1 MPKASKRQKEKKA
14 DFQKTKLKLGKGKQA
29 ANNATDVSFKA
40 KTIALPQQSI
50 NVDKSGKLVNSRNL
64 TITDLALQLRHY
76 SAGVRRD
83 AVSGIKEILTLH
95 PSLILTD
102 AASLIPELARCI
114 GDEDA
119 AVRKQLHVLL
129 SWMLPQIPAQ
139 LLGPYHGTLLLFTTS
154 ALSHIYPEVRIG
166 AVKIL
171 DVCLSILPQVATAGW
186 ENAVYNMA
194 SAVSSAQSS
203 TGSSDAA
210 GPSKASH
217 QPHGERIMNCYLN
230 LLGITHRSSAAASI
244 TSIDLAPGAKLL
256 ILQSLRTF
264 LSHALPSTSGDIEDT
279 GNEQSC
285 PTWFFRSAFAS
296 SAEFEYFQRI
306 LGRHSRSSRSRSV
319 SIQQMRTHKT
329 QELSASQ
336 HGIQAS
342 YADWPAADRA
352 TLSLMDLD
360 STSGK
365 SLNQTDLYSSLQAAV
380 TWQSTLGRD
389 SPTTGSGK
397 LAKSAA
403 LSLYALLD
411 PVLLASFL
419 DTAPSAFQPDLDLS
433 QQTHGQNAGLSTPA
447 QLVFEIVSL
456 MLALWRGSS
465 SPSSKA
471 RTSLADTL
479 GHISVYFP
487 FSHHTGSSGLS
498 AKAKSAVVQMDL
510 AYAELAALLALNEA
524 ASQKIKS
531 KFNVEVQIASVSSF
545 IAELLSTP
553 VTESGT
559 VSLASTG
566 ASAGSV
572 LDPDTFRALLPT
584 LWFLL
589 GTEHES
595 LLDSLLAT
603 YHSQA
608 STHKVKAVLF
618 EFLARAFLL
627 SKVRAASPFTA
638 SESERIL
645 ESLLT
650 AFPRTLWEAANSSS
664 GQAFAGVQLE
674 FLHFLLLLPS
684 PPAKLAYEKLGP
696 LYWIRHPTKNVSVPG
711 PWNKLPP
718 SLRKLALD
726 NITLLQGRDAKL
738 DKALSQALEFAQ
750 ARS

>member
-64 TITDLALQLRHY
+64 TIADLALQLRHY

-83 AVSGIKEILTLH
+83 AVSGIKEILSLH
-95 PSLILTD
+95 PSLIITD

-119 AVRKQLHVLL
+119 AVRKQLHALL
-129 SWMLPQIPAQ
+129 SWVLPQIPAQ

-154 ALSHIYPEVRIG
+154 ALSHIYPEVRLG

-171 DVCLSILPQVATAGW
+171 DVCLSILPQVATSGW
-186 ENAVYNMA
+186 ENAVHKMA
-194 SAVSSAQSS
+194 SAVSSAQNGA
-203 TGSSDAA
+203 GSSDAA

-264 LSHALPSTSGDIEDT
+264 LSHALPSTLGDNEDA

-306 LGRHSRSSRSRSV
+306 LGRHLRSSRSRSV
-319 SIQQMRTHKT
+319 SVKQSERHKS
-329 QELSASQ
+329 QKPSPSQ
-336 HGIQAS
+336 HGLHAS
-342 YADWPAADRA
+342 YTDWPAADWA
-352 TLSLMDLD
+352 SSSLMDLD
-360 STSGK
+360 STSGN
-365 SLNQTDLYSSLQAAV
+365 SLNQTDLFSSLQAA
-380 TWQSTLGRD
+380 TTLQSPLSTDARTVE
-389 SPTTGSGK
+389 SEKP
-397 LAKSAA
+397 AKSAA

-433 QQTHGQNAGLSTPA
+433 QQLRGQNVGLSTPA

-456 MLALWRGSS
+456 MLALWRGAS
-465 SPSSKA
+465 SPSTKA
-471 RTSLADTL
+471 RTSLANTL

-487 FSHHTGSSGLS
+487 FSHHTGASGLS
-498 AKAKSAVVQMDL
+498 AKAKSAVVQMNL
-510 AYAELAALLALNEA
+510 TYAELAALVALNEA
-524 ASQKIKS
+524 GSRKIKS

-566 ASAGSV
+566 TDAGV

-627 SKVRAASPFTA
+627 SKVRAMSPFTA
-638 SESERIL
+638 SESERIV
-645 ESLLT
+645 ESLLST
-650 AFPRTLWEAANSSS
+650 FPRTLWEAANSNS

-684 PPAKLAYEKLGP
+684 PPAKMAYEKFGP

-738 DKALSQALEFAQ
+738 DKALSQALEFAE

>member
-171 DVCLSILPQVATAGW
+171 D
-186 ENAVYNMA
+186 
-194 SAVSSAQSS
+194 
-203 TGSSDAA
+203 
-210 GPSKASH
+210 
-217 QPHGERIMNCYLN
+217 
-230 LLGITHRSSAAASI
+230 
-244 TSIDLAPGAKLL
+244 
-256 ILQSLRTF
+256 
-264 LSHALPSTSGDIEDT
+264 
-279 GNEQSC
+279 
-285 PTWFFRSAFAS
+285 
-296 SAEFEYFQRI
+296 
-306 LGRHSRSSRSRSV
+306 
-319 SIQQMRTHKT
+319 
-329 QELSASQ
+329 
-336 HGIQAS
+336 
-342 YADWPAADRA
+342 
-352 TLSLMDLD
+352 
-360 STSGK
+360 
-365 SLNQTDLYSSLQAAV
+365 
-380 TWQSTLGRD
+380 
-389 SPTTGSGK
+389 
-397 LAKSAA
+397 
-403 LSLYALLD
+403 
-411 PVLLASFL
+411 
-419 DTAPSAFQPDLDLS
+419 
-433 QQTHGQNAGLSTPA
+433 
-447 QLVFEIVSL
+447 LVFEIVSL